1 MCVYRPREAVVG
13 ENGGVGR
20 VGDVRVF
27 MFCGSVELEEAAVV
41 VVVGLVVIVRGW
53 EADVVLLEV
62 VAEEVCAVAAR
73 DVGEP
78 TVGAD
83 FAWKEGFVVVL
94 ARKAE
99 KKFEKK

>member
-1 MCVYRPREAVVG
+1 VGEKGPAGRECVVG
-13 ENGGVGR
+13 EVI
-20 VGDVRVF
+20 VLI
-27 MFCGSVELEEAAVV
+27 GSAEE
-41 VVVGLVVIVRGW
+41 VVGLVVIERGC
-53 EADVVLLEV
+53 EGAFAAAEVVLLGD
-62 VAEEVCAVAAR
+62 EVCAVAAR

-83 FAWKEGFVVVL
+83 FAWKEGLVVVR